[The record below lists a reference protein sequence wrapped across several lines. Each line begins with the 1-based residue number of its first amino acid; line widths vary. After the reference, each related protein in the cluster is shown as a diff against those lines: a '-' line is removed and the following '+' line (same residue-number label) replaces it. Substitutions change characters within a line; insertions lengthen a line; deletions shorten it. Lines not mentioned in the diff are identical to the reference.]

1 MERCVS
7 MKVLVEFNSLMKRYN
22 NWQANKEI
30 ELSDGA
36 TTADLIQLLEVDVNE
51 DLGFI
56 IVNNIKINDE
66 VVLKDGDC
74 VKLFPQS
81 FGG

>member
-1 MERCVS
+1 

-22 NWQANKEI
+22 NWQASKEI

-36 TTADLIQLLEVDVNE
+36 TTADLMQLLEVDVNE

>member
-1 MERCVS
+1 

-22 NWQANKEI
+22 KWQASKEI

-36 TTADLIQLLEVDVNE
+36 TTTDLIELLKIDVQH
-51 DLGFI
+51 DLGLI
-56 IVNNIKINDE
+56 IVNGTKINDE
-66 VVLKDGDC
+66 VVLKNGDH